1 MSTTRIKYETI
12 LNNRLTELMADKD
25 KLIKCRES
33 LEPEYRKIVSIEIN
47 KKTNTIDKKM
57 SDIQKELLLVKENTI
72 DSMKEL
78 LEKKEEEIIYHSE
91 IVKSI
96 CDLEKVSMSE
106 YINGGIL
113 SLENTIREQ
122 INKMS
127 IDVELIREDIN
138 KMIMIEVLG
147 VKIYDIDT
155 VFISDKDEENHTV
168 REFRTKEGFFFVC
181 LDEKNALVL
190 VKEEDENVDDLHLE
204 YKKRISYKGKAV
216 YIDIKHNI
224 PDEKLPF

>member
-1 MSTTRIKYETI
+1 MLTTRIKYENI
-12 LNNRLTELMADKD
+12 LNNRLTELMDDKD

-33 LEPEYRKIVSIEIN
+33 LEPDYKKVVSIEIN
-47 KKTNTIDKKM
+47 KKVNAIDKKM
-57 SDIQKELLLVKENTI
+57 NDIQKELALVKENTI

-91 IVKSI
+91 VVKSI
-96 CDLEKVSMSE
+96 CDLEKVSMSDF
-106 YINGGIL
+106 INGGIL
-113 SLENTIREQ
+113 SLENMIREQ
-122 INKMS
+122 VNKMS

-138 KMIMIEVLG
+138 KMILIEVLG
-147 VKIYDIDT
+147 VKVYDIDT
-155 VFISDKDEENHTV
+155 VFISDKDEENHLV

-181 LDEKNALVL
+181 LDDKNVLVL
-190 VKEEDENVDDLHLE
+190 VKEEDENIDDLHLE
-204 YKKRISYKGKAV
+204 CKKKISYKGKTV